1 MTALRRICIA
11 VALAAVALVFAGA
24 ATAPAS
30 RAETA
35 AELQKRLREARAKID
50 AAQKHKTSITDQ
62 IADLDTQLTQL
73 EDRIGS
79 LGDQIVAV
87 EARLSTTRER
97 LGVLR
102 EELRLKRL
110 ELAKAQAEL
119 AAEQDALAE
128 RVVLSYKSDDLDYI
142 DVFLD
147 STSFEDLISRVGV
160 VADLLQGDDEF
171 VAGLELTRNAVR
183 SDTNA
188 VAAREQEVADAA
200 TELQEKTDELAT
212 LRAQQQASRA
222 DALAM
227 RKEKRTT
234 LVAVNQDLEELE
246 RQEDQLL
253 AESAQLTGVIVGS
266 SGSGVGTGHLMWP
279 VQGTLSSPFGWRIH
293 PILGYRKF
301 HTGIDIGVGYGTPIH
316 AADSGTVIYA
326 TWMGGY
332 GNVVIIDHGGGI
344 STLYAHQSRL
354 AVGNGTRVARGQVI
368 GYIGS
373 TGLST
378 GPHLHFEVRL
388 NGNPVD
394 PLGYL

>member
-332 GNVVIIDHGGGI
+332 GNVVIIDHGRGI